1 MQAKFIVSL
10 WQAIKKLNCMWD
22 HSGHYPVQYLENIG
36 QAMEQSDDLILVTGP
51 DMLREFKSYHYH

>member
-36 QAMEQSDDLILVTGP
+36 QAMEQSDCLILVTGP
-51 DMLREFKSYHYH
+51 DMLR

>member
-10 WQAIKKLNCMWD
+10 WQTIKKLNCMRD

-36 QAMEQSDDLILVTGP
+36 QSMEQSDCLILVIGP
-51 DMLREFKSYHYH
+51 NMLREFKSYNYH